1 MNQNAKKTIKLAGM
15 SLFFILILGYAFFVS
30 RDLIFGIKIKNV
42 NLENGSTLT
51 ERVVK
56 VNGNAEN
63 AIKLTL
69 NGREISIDEKGNFDE
84 TIALMPGYNIV
95 NVTAQDKFG
104 YMDKKDYQLMLKQL

>member
-1 MNQNAKKTIKLAGM
+1 MNQNAKKTIKVTGM
-15 SLFFILILGYAFFVS
+15 TVFFILILGYAFFVS

-42 NLENGSTLT
+42 NLENGSTIT

-56 VNGNAEN
+56 VNGNAKN

-104 YMDKKDYQLMLKQL
+104 YMDQEDYKLMYK